1 MKKITFLFVFL
12 CASMMTFAIDWD
24 SVDWLGDGAGGGA
37 YTEKYKA
44 VVSPKLAGGAGGFIN
59 NIQLHGCVAAIH
71 IAMPSAA
78 FGAFSLDESQYDRE
92 GAGFFPHLDIFKE
105 KETVFTVVCNDVTYT
120 FTVFFVDGVST
131 ALNNVAAPV
140 KAVKV
145 IEDGQIILIR
155 NGVKYNALGAII
167 Q

>member
-1 MKKITFLFVFL
+1 
-12 CASMMTFAIDWD
+12 
-24 SVDWLGDGAGGGA
+24 
-37 YTEKYKA
+37 
-44 VVSPKLAGGAGGFIN
+44 
-59 NIQLHGCVAAIH
+59 
-71 IAMPSAA
+71 
-78 FGAFSLDESQYDRE
+78 
-92 GAGFFPHLDIFKE
+92 
-105 KETVFTVVCNDVTYT
+105 
-120 FTVFFVDGVST
+120 VFFVDGVST

>member
-1 MKKITFLFVFL
+1 MRKLTLLFVFL

-59 NIQLHGCVAAIH
+59 NIQLHGGVAAIH

-78 FGAFSLDESQYDRE
+78 FGAFSLDKSQYDLE

-105 KETVFTVVCNDVTYT
+105 KETVFTVVCNDITYT

-131 ALNNVAAPV
+131 ALNNIAAPV

>member
-1 MKKITFLFVFL
+1 
-12 CASMMTFAIDWD
+12 
-24 SVDWLGDGAGGGA
+24 
-37 YTEKYKA
+37 
-44 VVSPKLAGGAGGFIN
+44 
-59 NIQLHGCVAAIH
+59 
-71 IAMPSAA
+71 MPSAA
-78 FGAFSLDESQYDRE
+78 FGAFSLDESQYDLE
-92 GAGFFPHLDIFKE
+92 GAGFFPHLDIFKA

-155 NGVKYNALGAII
+155 DGVKYNALGAII

>member
-24 SVDWLGDGAGGGA
+24 SVVWLGDGAGGGA

-44 VVSPKLAGGAGGFIN
+44 VVSPELTGGAGGFIN
-59 NIQLHGCVAAIH
+59 NIQLHGGVAAIH

-78 FGAFSLDESQYDRE
+78 FGAFSLDKSQYDLE

-105 KETVFTVVCNDVTYT
+105 KETVFTVVCSDVTYT
-120 FTVFFVDGVST
+120 FTVFFADGTST
-131 ALNNVAAPV
+131 ELKNVAAPV

>member
-1 MKKITFLFVFL
+1 MRKITLLFVFL

-44 VVSPKLAGGAGGFIN
+44 VVSPELTGGAGGFIN
-59 NIQLHGCVAAIH
+59 NIQLHEGVAAIH

-78 FGAFSLDESQYDRE
+78 FGAFSFDESPYDLE
-92 GAGFFPHLDIFKE
+92 GAGFFPHLDIFKA

-131 ALNNVAAPV
+131 ALNNVATPV

-155 NGVKYNALGAII
+155 DGVKYNALGAMI

>member
-44 VVSPKLAGGAGGFIN
+44 VVSPELTGGAGGFIN
-59 NIQLHGCVAAIH
+59 NIQLHGGVAAIH

-78 FGAFSLDESQYDRE
+78 FGAFSLDKSQYDLE

-105 KETVFTVVCNDVTYT
+105 KETVFTVVCSDVTYT
-120 FTVFFVDGVST
+120 FTVFFADGTST
-131 ALNNVAAPV
+131 ELKNVAAPV

>member
-44 VVSPKLAGGAGGFIN
+44 VVSPELTGGAGGFIN
-59 NIQLHGCVAAIH
+59 NIQLHGGVAAIH

-78 FGAFSLDESQYDRE
+78 FGAFSLDKSQYDLE

-105 KETVFTVVCNDVTYT
+105 KETVFTVVCSDVTYT

-131 ALNNVAAPV
+131 ALNNIAAPV

>member
-44 VVSPKLAGGAGGFIN
+44 VVSPELTGGAGGFIN
-59 NIQLHGCVAAIH
+59 NIQLHEGVAAIH

-78 FGAFSLDESQYDRE
+78 FGAFSLDKSQYDLE

-105 KETVFTVVCNDVTYT
+105 KETVFTVVCSDVTYT
-120 FTVFFVDGVST
+120 FTVFFVDGIST

>member
-1 MKKITFLFVFL
+1 MKKITFLFAFL
-12 CASMMTFAIDWD
+12 CASMMTFAIDWN

-37 YTEKYKA
+37 YAEKYKA
-44 VVSPKLAGGAGGFIN
+44 VVSPELTGGAGGFIN
-59 NIQLHGCVAAIH
+59 NLQLHEGVAAIH

-78 FGAFSLDESQYDRE
+78 FGAISLEDSQYDLE

-131 ALNNVAAPV
+131 ALQNVAAPV

-155 NGVKYNALGAII
+155 DGVKYNALGATIR
-167 Q
+167 

>member
-44 VVSPKLAGGAGGFIN
+44 VVSPELTGGAGGFIN
-59 NIQLHGCVAAIH
+59 NIQLHGGVAAIH

-78 FGAFSLDESQYDRE
+78 FGAFSLDKSQYDLE

-105 KETVFTVVCNDVTYT
+105 KETVFTVVCSDVTYT
-120 FTVFFVDGVST
+120 FTVFFVDGIST

>member
-44 VVSPKLAGGAGGFIN
+44 VVSPELTGGAGGFIN
-59 NIQLHGCVAAIH
+59 NIQLHAGVAAIH

-78 FGAFSLDESQYDRE
+78 FGAFSLDKSQYDLE

-105 KETVFTVVCNDVTYT
+105 KETVFTVVCSDVTYT

-131 ALNNVAAPV
+131 ALNNIAAPV

>member
-44 VVSPKLAGGAGGFIN
+44 VVSPELAGGAGGFIN
-59 NIQLHGCVAAIH
+59 NIQLHGGVAAIH

-78 FGAFSLDESQYDRE
+78 FGAFSFVYSSLQR
-92 GAGFFPHLDIFKE
+92 
-105 KETVFTVVCNDVTYT
+105 CNVHIY
-120 FTVFFVDGVST
+120 S
-131 ALNNVAAPV
+131 
-140 KAVKV
+140 
-145 IEDGQIILIR
+145 ILC
-155 NGVKYNALGAII
+155 
-167 Q
+167 

>member
-24 SVDWLGDGAGGGA
+24 SVDWLGDGAGGA

-44 VVSPKLAGGAGGFIN
+44 VVSPELTGGAGGFIN
-59 NIQLHGCVAAIH
+59 NIQLHGGVAAIH

-78 FGAFSLDESQYDRE
+78 FGAFSLDKSQYDLE

-105 KETVFTVVCNDVTYT
+105 KETVFTVVCSDVTYT
-120 FTVFFVDGVST
+120 FTVFFADGTST
-131 ALNNVAAPV
+131 ELKNVAAPV